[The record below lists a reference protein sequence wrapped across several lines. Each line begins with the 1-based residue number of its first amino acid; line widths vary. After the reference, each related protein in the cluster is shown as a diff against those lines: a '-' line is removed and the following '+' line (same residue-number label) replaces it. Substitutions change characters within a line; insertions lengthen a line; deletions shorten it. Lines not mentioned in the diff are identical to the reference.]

1 MAKELCKSLD
11 IYDDTRV
18 QTAQT
23 VRIRKIKGFTEA
35 KKTERNKELIAEQ
48 SDRISKLR
56 GENEVLKEQL
66 EKCKAL
72 EREAKSVR
80 KRWFELEAKKL
91 LLKKRIEFFSKEEDK
106 TSSTTPVKGR
116 EERKDE
122 QEFERLAQVSD
133 DEEFEN
139 VEDEGVR
146 KAFKENREKMQ
157 ALKKEIR
164 LFFAQSNPSIADIR
178 SKVHRK
184 PKEGKYDYAEEI
196 N

>member
-1 MAKELCKSLD
+1 M
-11 IYDDTRV
+11 
-18 QTAQT
+18 
-23 VRIRKIKGFTEA
+23 RIRKIKGFTEA
-35 KKTERNKELIAEQ
+35 KKADHSKERIAEQ
-48 SDRISKLR
+48 SEKISKLR
-56 GENEVLKEQL
+56 KENGALKEQL

-72 EREAKSVR
+72 EREAKGVR

-91 LLKKRIEFFSKEEDK
+91 LLRKRIEFFTREEDK

-122 QEFERLAQVSD
+122 MEFERLAQISD

-164 LFFAQSNPSIADIR
+164 LFFARSNPSIADIR

-184 PKEGKYDYAEEI
+184 SKEGKYDYAEEV